1 MPDMSKQEKS
11 PTQPTS
17 LEVANQMANRWFAPM
32 ASDLEKVQGV
42 PPKSVGDALDTLW
55 ALGVMVGRITHYGE
69 KLDDEFNLQTKA
81 PEGGSFLRAAWA
93 YERHRLAEEER
104 AGNPDPIG
112 AVLRKAPFRKG

>member
-17 LEVANQMANRWFAPM
+17 LEVANQMANRWFAPV

-42 PPKSVGDALDTLW
+42 PPGSVGDALDTLW
-55 ALGVMVGRITHYGE
+55 ALGIMMGRMAHYGE
-69 KLDDEFNLQTKA
+69 RLDDNFNLRTKA
-81 PEGGSFLRAAWA
+81 PKGVSSLHVAYE
-93 YERHRLAEEER
+93 YERHRLVAEER

-112 AVLRKAPFRKG
+112 TARRKATFRKG